1 MNAWSLLLRSPA
13 CAFPFA
19 WSSRLHGGTSSGS
32 WTLPCIQSCFSSEQA
47 CLLIA
52 IRNLHC
58 YPIGAGL
65 ASSAECTVS
74 PSVQACF
81 KCLLHCEPFLPQAL
95 WIPIKACHSTWPH
108 SKNVRVLAC
117 GPQAAGLCLFLYV
130 YSLNVY
136 PFFFSTSIYIG
147 EPHTRRVSARSW
159 PTLTHMYACH
169 KCVFTHT
176 LIQLQQMYVPRFE
189 LAEEMGGF
197 HAATEAARQFIALQV
212 RGLQT
217 MQCALQFTILSH
229 CRSGCPVYKQTT
241 SFDSRL
247 KECRCKLRFIN
258 GERERRG

>member
-95 WIPIKACHSTWPH
+95 WIPIKACHSTWPLFKKCK
-108 SKNVRVLAC
+108 SISLWTSSCRPLPV
-117 GPQAAGLCLFLYV
+117 PLCIFTQCI
-130 YSLNVY
+130 
-136 PFFFSTSIYIG
+136 PFFLLDKHIYRRASHSASLG
-147 EPHTRRVSARSW
+147 EVMTHPHA
-159 PTLTHMYACH
+159 
-169 KCVFTHT
+169 
-176 LIQLQQMYVPRFE
+176 YVC
-189 LAEEMGGF
+189 M
-197 HAATEAARQFIALQV
+197 
-212 RGLQT
+212 
-217 MQCALQFTILSH
+217 S
-229 CRSGCPVYKQTT
+229 
-241 SFDSRL
+241 
-247 KECRCKLRFIN
+247 
-258 GERERRG
+258 